1 MRPTK
6 LGYLA
11 ILALFVAVGCS
22 KLSFFSPSCTGDNC
36 NASAS
41 KNDTTPTPSPSPTST
56 PLPSPT
62 VDPCG
67 GPVTGVNT
75 SGPTQVAIGSQFKVN
90 LTPVSKVGPLEGV
103 LDYCNAGRV
112 PRVTRLTDNVRCVG
126 DCSSFGPQFV
136 AQGVGPFLIEFIID
150 AAPGSFAGTVTR

>member
-6 LGYLA
+6 LGYV
-11 ILALFVAVGCS
+11 ALVMFMAFGCS

-41 KNDTTPTPSPSPTST
+41 KNDPQPTPTPTPTPTPS
-56 PLPSPT
+56 PSPT

-75 SGPTQVAIGSQFKVN
+75 SGPTLVANGTEFKVDV
-90 LTPVSKVGPLEGV
+90 TPVSSVGELEGV
-103 LDYCNAGRV
+103 LDYCNAKRRV
-112 PRVTRLTDNVRCVG
+112 RIISLTSNLRCVG
-126 DCSSFGPQFV
+126 DCTSFGPRFV
-136 AQGVGPFLIEFIID
+136 AQGVGPFQID
-150 AAPGSFAGTVTR
+150 LLVDTETGTFAGTVTR